1 MSRENQSIMNKNGV
15 RSTNKEKTKLYKD
28 NLRASLV
35 AQTEKN
41 RPAMQCRRLGFDP
54 WVRKILK
61 KG

>member
-1 MSRENQSIMNKNGV
+1 MNKNGV